1 MDGPDGISCAM
12 LVGINHQQKEP
23 SMGELI
29 RIGIDTS
36 KRFFQIEGVDA
47 EERVVLQRKLTR
59 PQFLP
64 FF

>member
-1 MDGPDGISCAM
+1 
-12 LVGINHQQKEP
+12 
-23 SMGELI
+23 MGELI